1 MIQDVTLRW
10 IVTLLFVLSAAE
22 CVFAIAVGHRRW
34 PSVISYSLHAIM
46 AVAMAVM
53 AWPRGA
59 ALPTIPPMVFFLLAT
74 VWFAVI
80 ASTAAAAGHRIAT
93 IYHALMMLAMAW
105 MYAVM
110 NGRVLPAGPASSSDA
125 GAGGHH
131 GGHASMPG
139 MDMSDMPGMDM
150 GDSAGATTGYPD
162 WIAALNWV
170 CTIGFAVA
178 AVVWLYRYLAARQSR
193 SGGDAVHQLGM
204 LSQAMMAIGM
214 AVMFAVML

>member
-1 MIQDVTLRW
+1 MIQDLTLRW

-59 ALPTIPPMVFFLLAT
+59 ALPTIPPMVFFALAT
-74 VWFAVI
+74 VWFIVI
-80 ASTAAAAGHRIAT
+80 AATAAGSGHRIAT

-110 NGRVLPAGPASSSDA
+110 NGRLLPAGSAPSAA
-125 GAGGHH
+125 AGGHH

-139 MDMSDMPGMDM
+139 MDMGDMPGMDM
-150 GDSAGATTGYPD
+150 GDSTAAATGHPG
-162 WIAALNWV
+162 WIAALNWL

-178 AVVWLYRYLAARQSR
+178 AVVWLIRYLAARQSR
-193 SGGDAVHQLGM
+193 SDGDVVHQLGL

-214 AVMFAVML
+214 AVMFGVML